1 MKLIHSLGGNI
12 MVQGLLL
19 VNLGSPASPR
29 TNDVKSYLK
38 DFLSDQNVIEM
49 PKFLW
54 QPLLR
59 GIILPLRS
67 WRSATFYQ
75 HAWLRGGSPL
85 IVYTEQITK
94 QVQKLLPTWNV
105 KMAMTYK
112 QPNIAA
118 TLQQMKQD
126 GCNNVILL
134 PLFPQYTQST
144 TKSIIEQAQSVDIDL
159 TIIKHFYDEPIYQKI
174 LADQIQTAWDSDD
187 YDELFISYHSIPTT
201 MVKHGDPYQD
211 ECEQTTAAVS
221 KLLNIPATKI
231 KTVYQ
236 SKFGPLPWLKPYL
249 KNALMQAVELGHRN
263 ILIATPSFVVDCLET
278 LEEDYVQNYQ
288 TFKASGGDKF
298 QLVPPMNDE
307 PRFSRF
313 LADLA
318 VRNQVK

>member
-1 MKLIHSLGGNI
+1 

-19 VNLGSPASPR
+19 VNLGSPASPK
-29 TNDVKSYLK
+29 TSDVKKYLQQ
-38 DFLSDQNVIEM
+38 FLSDPNVIEM
-49 PKFLW
+49 PKALW

-59 GIILPLRS
+59 GIILPMRS

-75 HAWLRGGSPL
+75 HSWLKEGSPL
-85 IVYTEQITK
+85 IVYTQKIVD

-105 KMAMTYK
+105 KMAMTYN
-112 QPNIAA
+112 QPQIAE
-118 TLQQMKQD
+118 TLQQMQKD
-126 GCNNVILL
+126 GCQNVILL

-144 TKSIIEQAQSVDIDL
+144 TKSIIQQAQTTDVDL
-159 TIIKHFYDEPIYQKI
+159 TIIRDFHEEPRYQQI
-174 LADQIQTAWDSDD
+174 LASQIQEAWDKGS
-187 YDELFISYHSIPTT
+187 YDELFISYHSIPTA

-211 ECEQTTAAVS
+211 ECNATTAAVS
-221 KLLNIPATKI
+221 KLLNIPSDKI

-236 SKFGPLPWLKPYL
+236 SKFGPMPWLKPYL
-249 KNALMQAVELGHRN
+249 KNALMQAVELGQRN

-298 QLVPPMNDE
+298 QLVTPMNDD
-307 PRFSRF
+307 PRFSQF

-318 VRNQVK
+318 VRNQAH

>member
-1 MKLIHSLGGNI
+1 MT
-12 MVQGLLL
+12 QGLLL
-19 VNLGSPASPR
+19 VNLGSPASPK

-38 DFLSDQNVIEM
+38 EFLSDQNVIEM
-49 PKFLW
+49 PKFFW

-59 GIILPLRS
+59 GVILPLRS

-75 HAWLRGGSPL
+75 HAWMRGGSPL
-85 IVYTEQITK
+85 IVYTEMITK
-94 QVQKLLPTWNV
+94 QVQKLLPQWNV
-105 KMAMTYK
+105 KMAMTYG
-112 QPNIAA
+112 QPDIAE
-118 TLQQMKQD
+118 TLHQMKID

-144 TKSIIEQAQSVDIDL
+144 TKSIIEQAQTVDIDL
-159 TIIKHFYDEPIYQKI
+159 TVIKHFYDQPTYQKI
-174 LADQIQTAWDSDD
+174 LADQIQTEWDKGS
-187 YDELFISYHSIPTT
+187 YDELFISYHSIPTA

-211 ECEQTTAAVS
+211 ECEATSTAVT
-221 KLLNIPATKI
+221 KLLKIPSDQI

-236 SKFGPLPWLKPYL
+236 SKFGPMPWLKPYL
-249 KNALMQAVELGHRN
+249 KNSLMQAVELGKRN
-263 ILIATPSFVVDCLET
+263 ILIATPSFVADCLET

-298 QLVPPMNDE
+298 QLVTPMNDD
-307 PRFSRF
+307 PRFSQF